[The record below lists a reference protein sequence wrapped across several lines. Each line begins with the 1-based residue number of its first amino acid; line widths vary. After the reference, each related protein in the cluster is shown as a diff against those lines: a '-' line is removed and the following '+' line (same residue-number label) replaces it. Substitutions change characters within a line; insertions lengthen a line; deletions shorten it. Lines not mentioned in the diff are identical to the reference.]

1 MDNSR
6 ASSQRTQL
14 TFLLIGMAMLFSILA
29 CARSDIPPPRG
40 IGSGGIQPTS
50 ISSPE
55 QIQQVEQPQSSETL
69 LPESTATET
78 VQGPDPVRSP
88 TFPATPTHS
97 LASSGETIVYRAGA
111 GDTLRSVAA
120 RFGVLPSDITS
131 SEGPLPDE
139 ESLIDP
145 EIILLIPRRLGV
157 TGPSDLLIPD
167 SELIFSPHAADF
179 DIESFVES
187 QGGYLGRYREIIGK
201 RWRNG
206 AEVVAIV
213 ARDNSINPRIL
224 LAFLEHYAGWVTDPT
239 LPDSTELKYPLGH
252 TDPQTQGLF
261 RQLIWLANELGVGY
275 YEWKAG
281 KLLELMFSDSSIVR
295 LAPELNAGTIAIQ
308 RFFGTLMMGRAW
320 AETVSNTGFI
330 ATYLSLFGDP
340 FEYQHPLYAAELEQ
354 PEMILPFFAGRVWA
368 YTGGP
373 HGAWERESAWAA
385 LDFAPPSIING
396 CFPSEEW
403 VVASAPGL
411 VVRSGAGVVV
421 LDLDGD
427 GREQTGWNILYLHIA
442 SQSRVEE
449 GELVEQ
455 GDLIGHPSCEGG
467 IATGTHLHM
476 ARKYNG
482 EWILADGP
490 LSFNLGGWIAREG
503 TKAYQGALIS
513 ADGVVLACACASSET
528 YISR

>member
-1 MDNSR
+1 
-6 ASSQRTQL
+6 
-14 TFLLIGMAMLFSILA
+14 
-29 CARSDIPPPRG
+29 
-40 IGSGGIQPTS
+40 
-50 ISSPE
+50 
-55 QIQQVEQPQSSETL
+55 V
-69 LPESTATET
+69 LPE
-78 VQGPDPVRSP
+78 
-88 TFPATPTHS
+88 
-97 LASSGETIVYRAGA
+97 
-111 GDTLRSVAA
+111 
-120 RFGVLPSDITS
+120 DITS
-131 SEGPLPDE
+131 PDAVLPDE

-179 DIESFVES
+179 DIEAYVEK

-206 AEVVAIV
+206 PEVVAIV

-224 LAFLEHYAGWVTDPT
+224 LAFLEYFSGWVSDPT
-239 LPDSTELKYPLGH
+239 LPDAAQLKFPLAH

-261 RQLIWLANELGVGY
+261 RQLTWLANELGVGY

-281 KLLELMFSDSSIVR
+281 KLLELMFADSSIVR

-308 RFFGTLMMGRAW
+308 RFFGSLMMGREW
-320 AETVSNTGFI
+320 AETVSNSGFI
-330 ATYLSLFGDP
+330 TMYQTLFGDP
-340 FEYQHPLYAAELEQ
+340 FDYHHPLYGAELAQ
-354 PEMILPFFAGRVWA
+354 PEMILPFLPGHIWA
-368 YTGGP
+368 FTGGP

-385 LDFAPPSIING
+385 LDFAPSTIHTG

-411 VVRSGAGVVV
+411 VIRSSGGVVV

-427 GREQTGWNILYLHIA
+427 GREQTGWNIIYLHIA
-442 SQSRVEE
+442 SLNRIEE

-503 TKAYQGALIS
+503 TKPYQGALVS
-513 ADGVVLACACASSET
+513 PDGVVLACTCASFET